1 MHSGWAARAGSD
13 WSCQRMETAD
23 TCDVLAHPL
32 QNAKTK
38 PRLRKEARIEELR
51 AFFERQARRQCTVCR
66 ILNQNGI
73 FIREYVQDSHRY
85 GA

>member
-1 MHSGWAARAGSD
+1 MTSFGSMHGGWAARAGSD

-51 AFFERQARRQCTVCR
+51 AFFERQARRQCT
-66 ILNQNGI
+66 
-73 FIREYVQDSHRY
+73 S
-85 GA
+85 